1 MRLYQ
6 YKKGMMHAKI
16 IIADGAWASV
26 GSANLDIRSMRL
38 NFEINC
44 LIYSRPQ
51 VADLERQFE
60 QDLRD
65 SRRIRLRSVLRRPL
79 RLQLAENVCRVM
91 SPIL

>member
-6 YKKGMMHAKI
+6 YRKGMMHAKI
-16 IIADGAWASV
+16 IIADSAWASV

-38 NFEINC
+38 NFELNC
-44 LIYSRPQ
+44 LIYSRPL
-51 VADLERQFE
+51 VEDLERQFE

-65 SRRIRLRSVLRRPL
+65 SRRIRLRNVLRRPL
-79 RLQLAENVCRVM
+79 RLQLAENVCRLM